1 MSATDYLRYAILDLE
16 YIEVLSIIITFPKI
30 LSIVPTV
37 PVVQWKLQNITFFE
51 CQRYNE
57 IRTIMLN
64 ELGNYCVPDLDTV
77 LFGTSDFNTNHRIMI
92 TVQKY
97 ILDSKRFER

>member
-1 MSATDYLRYAILDLE
+1 MTYSTRTDCSALNYHLF
-16 YIEVLSIIITFPKI
+16 SKN
-30 LSIVPTV
+30 IVDSPHCACGAVETT
-37 PVVQWKLQNITFFE
+37 KHYFFE

-64 ELGNYCVPDLDTV
+64 ELGNYCVPDLNTV
-77 LFGTSDFNTNHRIMI
+77 LFGIPTSDFNTNHRIMI